1 MSWGNTN
8 LSPIRKDQVSDILV
22 SDQTDPDGCG
32 PAFQEQL
39 EAALHVAD
47 ILADVVGGPDSLV
60 VVSIGGHANPDH
72 ASDHEGWS
80 DETIHVSVSV
90 AK

>member
-1 MSWGNTN
+1 MSWGNSS
-8 LSPIRKDQVSDILV
+8 LQPIRKDQVSDMAIQE
-22 SDQTDPDGCG
+22 QTTPEGCG

-47 ILADVVGGPDSLV
+47 ILAEVVGGPDSMV

-72 ASDHEGWS
+72 QSNYEGWS